1 MYEIVV
7 RQAIANSIDNDDDAS
22 DLMIMVLY
30 ILSSVVV
37 HLKRSRSVDLMKC
50 FILLMKFIYVLMC
63 VYINIY

>member
-7 RQAIANSIDNDDDAS
+7 RQAITNSIDNDDDAS

-37 HLKRSRSVDLMKC
+37 HLKRSRSVDLMNC
-50 FILLMKFIYVLMC
+50 FILLMKFIYV
-63 VYINIY
+63 

>member
-7 RQAIANSIDNDDDAS
+7 RQAIKNSIDNDDDAS

-50 FILLMKFIYVLMC
+50 FILLMKFIYV
-63 VYINIY
+63 

>member
-7 RQAIANSIDNDDDAS
+7 RQAIKNSIDNDDDAS

-37 HLKRSRSVDLMKC
+37 HLKRSRSVGLMKC
-50 FILLMKFIYVLMC
+50 FILLMKFIYV
-63 VYINIY
+63 